1 MAILTITYEDGSFA
15 NWGLTERE
23 ADVSHFA
30 IERLFGKPRLVR
42 GNIVEEVKKEMDAK
56 EEDRERTTLSST

>member
-1 MAILTITYEDGSFA
+1 MAILTITYADGSSA

-30 IERLFGKPRLVR
+30 IERLFGKPTLNRDIARKGITLA
-42 GNIVEEVKKEMDAK
+42 EKEN
-56 EEDRERTTLSST
+56 RRIRHFSTKSNL